1 MKRQSIPALAL
12 AILTCGFN
20 DAHAADSVDRGQAI
34 AAMKQAATFYREK
47 VAYRGGY
54 VYYYSPDLRGR
65 LAEGP
70 ATPTQICVQPPATPT
85 VGMAYLKAYAATGDN
100 YYLEAARETAESLVY
115 GQLKSGGWTQK
126 IDFNPRSKE
135 AQQYRNGKGNN
146 RGKNNSTLDDGQSQ
160 SAMLFMIRCDEA
172 LGFKHKAIH
181 ESASVAMKALLNAQ
195 YPNGGFPQVW
205 TKPVPRTKVVKA
217 SYPKY
222 DWRTEGRVKSY
233 WEMYTLNDG
242 VAGYLTPVLIEAHRI
257 YKDDK
262 YKNALRKLGNFLIL
276 AQMPEPQP
284 AWAQQYSYD
293 MHPIWA
299 RRFEPPAISARE
311 SEDVMD
317 VLMTIY
323 NETGDKKYLEPIP
336 PCLAYLKR
344 SLLPDGRQA
353 RYYELQNNKPLYM
366 NRKSGTKDYFLTN
379 SDDNLP
385 DHYGWKNTPQ
395 IRRIEAQYNVL
406 LKDGPRPEPTRSAAE
421 LAPQVK
427 SMIASLDR
435 SGRWITRY
443 SGQPLVG
450 QPKFREN
457 DPFIAS
463 AVFSYNLETISEWLM
478 ATRTE

>member
-1 MKRQSIPALAL
+1 MRRLPIPALAL
-12 AILTCGFN
+12 VILIGGFS
-20 DAHAADSVDRGQAI
+20 DARAADAVVRSQAI
-34 AAMKQAATFYREK
+34 TTMKQAATFYREK

-54 VYYYSPDLRGR
+54 VYYYSLDLRGR
-65 LAEGP
+65 LAEGA

-85 VGMAYLKAYAATGDN
+85 VGMAYLKAFEATGDK

-126 IDFNPRSKE
+126 IDFDPRSKD
-135 AQQYRNGKGNN
+135 ASQYRNGKGNN
-146 RGKNNSTLDDGQSQ
+146 QGKNNSTLDDGQSQ

-172 LGFKHKAIH
+172 LGFKHKSIH
-181 ESASVAMKALLNAQ
+181 ESASVAMKALLDAQ

-205 TKPVPRTKVVKA
+205 TEPVPRTKVVKA
-217 SYPKY
+217 SYPNY
-222 DWRTEGRVKSY
+222 DWRTEGRVRNY
-233 WEMYTLNDG
+233 WDMYTLNDG
-242 VAGYLTPVLIEAHRI
+242 VAGYVAPVLIEAHRI
-257 YKDDK
+257 YKDEQ
-262 YKNALRKLGNFLIL
+262 YKTALRKLGDFLIL

-299 RRFEPPAISARE
+299 RRFEPPAMSARE
-311 SEDVMD
+311 SEDVME

-323 NETGDKKYLEPIP
+323 NETGDKKYLAPIP
-336 PCLAYLKR
+336 KALAYLKR
-344 SLLPDGRQA
+344 SLLPDGRLA

-379 SDDNLP
+379 SDADLP

-395 IRRIEAQYNVL
+395 IRRIEAQYNELV
-406 LKDGPRPEPTRSAAE
+406 KNGPQPEPKRPATE

-427 SMIASLDR
+427 SMINVLDR
-435 SGRWITRY
+435 SGRWITRFN
-443 SGQPLVG
+443 GQPLVG
-450 QPKFREN
+450 QPKFRPN

-463 AVFSYNLETISEWLM
+463 AVFSHNLETISEWLL
-478 ATRTE
+478 ATR